1 MPLPRPLVLASTS
14 VYRQQLLARLNL
26 PFSIAKPHVDESAR
40 DGEIAVVTAERLS
53 REKAAAVATDFPDA
67 LIIGSDQV
75 AVMGSE
81 VFGKPMERQR
91 AIQQLQRMRG
101 RTVLFHTGVCLL
113 DSRTGNSDTRV
124 VSTEI
129 AFRPLT
135 DAEIERYVDAEQPFD
150 CAGSAKSEGYGIA
163 LLEYIRSNDPTA
175 LIGLPL
181 ITLCQ
186 MLRSAGVPLP

>member
-1 MPLPRPLVLASTS
+1 MPLPKPLILASTS
-14 VYRQQLLARLNL
+14 VYRQQLLVRLNL
-26 PFSIAKPHVDESAR
+26 PFSIAKPQVDESAH
-40 DGEIAVVTAERLS
+40 DGEPPAVTADRLS
-53 REKAAAVATDFPDA
+53 REKAEAVVADFPDA

-75 AVMGSE
+75 AVMGEE

-91 AIQQLQRMRG
+91 AIQQLQRMSG
-101 RTVLFHTGVCLL
+101 RTVLFHTAVCLL
-113 DSRTGNSDTRV
+113 DSGTGRSDSRI

-129 AFRPLT
+129 AFRALT
-135 DAEIERYVDAEQPFD
+135 HAEIERYVDTEQPFD

-163 LLEYIRSNDPTA
+163 LLQHVRSDDPTA

-181 ITLCQ
+181 IALCQ